1 MIPQRNGPES
11 YLADVPY
18 DSRGA
23 DTMADHHG
31 DTLGERK
38 TPKPSPRGWYD
49 RGYLPHLDGDLVT
62 QAVTFRLV
70 DSLPRDCVERW
81 KAQLRHFPPNA
92 ARTRL
97 RRRIEECLDSSL
109 GACHL
114 RDPRI
119 AGLVKDNLLFFHG
132 KRYQLH
138 AWVVMPNHIHALF
151 TPLAGAQLA
160 RIVHSWKSFTSK
172 RANRVLGRS
181 GAFWQ
186 REFHDRF
193 VRDEA
198 HFLNVRHYIEEN
210 PVIAGLCSRRE
221 EWKFSSAHHRLEER
235 RMSP

>member
-1 MIPQRNGPES
+1 MS
-11 YLADVPY
+11 CLADVSY
-18 DSRGA
+18 DSHGANTMTIHRGN
-23 DTMADHHG
+23 T
-31 DTLGERK
+31 GERE
-38 TPKPSPRGWYD
+38 TSKPSCRGWYD
-49 RGYLPHLDGDLVT
+49 RGYLRHLDGDLVT

-81 KAQLRHFPPNA
+81 KAELRQLPPSD

-119 AGLVKDNLLFFHG
+119 AGLVKDNLLFFDG
-132 KRYQLH
+132 KRYRLH
-138 AWVVMPNHIHALF
+138 AWIVMPNHVHTLF

-172 RANRVLGRS
+172 RANRVLGRT
-181 GAFWQ
+181 GTFWQ

-193 VRDEA
+193 IRDEG

-210 PVIAGLCSRRE
+210 PVTAGLCSSRE
-221 EWKFSSAHHRLEER
+221 EWRFSSAHQGLEEG
-235 RMSP
+235 STPP